1 MMQIFRVKHGA
12 TSQRRSSEN
21 ETVIHR
27 KPIPLDEVER
37 EFMRLDVD
45 GLHTANGADR
55 RQHLADFR
63 YPGRWRSLAWPASSL
78 ELTAKFRELAGL
90 TLPASQVTA
99 LQALVTGPALLDETA
114 DLWTLLQPR

>member
-1 MMQIFRVKHGA
+1 MAGCCCRRRSITCERVADGHPIDPLPMMQIFRVKHGA

-45 GLHTANGADR
+45 GLYIANSAHR
-55 RQHLADFR
+55 RPPLADFR
-63 YPGRWRSLAWPASSL
+63 YPPLQLTGRDRGEFA
-78 ELTAKFRELAGL
+78 ENLTAHHSAGGQQRL
-90 TLPASQVTA
+90 
-99 LQALVTGPALLDETA
+99 
-114 DLWTLLQPR
+114 